1 MRGKN
6 KEYLILKQALTEY
19 SMKQWKKYEVFR
31 DFNYKESKR
40 EKRKMNRMGREKIGL
55 KNALH
60 PEVDNV
66 FERTRS
72 NIIVW
77 LNNRKNNGED

>member
-1 MRGKN
+1 MCAE
-6 KEYLILKQALTEY
+6 KEEY
-19 SMKQWKKYEVFR
+19 SMLKQSLAEYGVKQWREFEVPQ

-40 EKRKMNRMGREKIGL
+40 EKRRMNRFGREKIGL

-60 PEVDNV
+60 PEVDNA

-72 NIIVW
+72 KIIFLWQRFYV
-77 LNNRKNNGED
+77 RF